1 MILVTLVSTVI
12 LLAESEIGTIYVRHR
27 PEKQVGRRTSSYETD
42 FASSIKSADDPSN
55 YDEGWQGLSRLIFL
69 ALTLDA
75 YRNTVLTSIHE
86 PLNSVQ
92 NRVCSISL

>member
-1 MILVTLVSTVI
+1 MIPFPA
-12 LLAESEIGTIYVRHR
+12 LLYHHQNDTGHV
-27 PEKQVGRRTSSYETD
+27 
-42 FASSIKSADDPSN
+42 SIKSADDPSN